1 MSIKMVPTIKY
12 MIKLSFFHCL
22 HYFCSMKFLIVGLG
36 NIGAEYDAT
45 RHNIG
50 FDVADCFVIKHEGK
64 FEQDRLAFV
73 SNIKWKGKQF
83 VVIKPT
89 TYMNLSG
96 KAMKYWMDKEKIAI
110 ENVLVI
116 VDDLALPIEALRLRP
131 GGSDAGHN
139 GLRDIQATLG
149 TNQYPRLRFGIGN
162 NFPKGRQVEF
172 VLGRWTNQEMPVIK
186 EKILKSI
193 DIIEN
198 FATQGMARTMNTFNK

>member
-1 MSIKMVPTIKY
+1 
-12 MIKLSFFHCL
+12 
-22 HYFCSMKFLIVGLG
+22 MKFLIVGLG

-50 FDVADCFVIKHEGK
+50 FDVADAFVIKHGGS
-64 FEQDRLAFV
+64 FRQDRLAFV
-73 SNIKWKGKQF
+73 SEIKWKGRQF
-83 VVIKPT
+83 IVIKPT

-96 KAMKYWMDKEKIAI
+96 KALKYWMDKEKIGI

-116 VDDLALPIEALRLRP
+116 VDDLALPLEALRLRP

-172 VLGRWTNQEMPVIK
+172 VLGRWSKDEMPIIK
-186 EKILKSI
+186 EKVLKSI
-193 DIIEN
+193 DIIES
-198 FATQGMARTMNTFNK
+198 FATQGIARTMNAFNK